1 MEWSQ
6 AVCRRLPDCPHFHVV
21 FTIPEEVHE
30 FFKANYALAATL
42 LFQAAAATLKKFQ
55 QNNWG
60 IKGGFVA
67 VLHTWG
73 QMLNWHPHLHVLVS
87 AGGMDLK
94 TGRWKEAGRKYL
106 FAVKAMS
113 KVFRGEMLRR
123 IEELD
128 ADREVRWPASLE
140 SVEQRRDWRLRLSG
154 KTWNIFSRPT
164 LGNTRAVVRYLA
176 RYTSRI
182 AISNQRL
189 TGVDEEKRTVSFN
202 WKDYR
207 DQSRTKEMTLGIGE
221 FLRRFAMHLV
231 PKGLRRVRYY
241 GLLTGPCGQAYEIP
255 GGPGRSI
262 NEDPP
267 TRKPHVC
274 GHCQGVE
281 WLYVA
286 CFKSACEASLLDH
299 LFDLSTV
306 DARCCPPKANRFSL
320 GSPRDGP
327 QGGK

>member
-1 MEWSQ
+1 MEWSEGL
-6 AVCRRLPDCPHFHVV
+6 CRRLPDCPHFHVV
-21 FTIPEEVHE
+21 FTVPEEVHA
-30 FFKANYALAATL
+30 FFRDNYARAVEL
-42 LFQAAAATLKKFQ
+42 LFLAVAATLKKFQ
-55 QNNWG
+55 KNNW
-60 IKGGFVA
+60 KMKSGFVS

-73 QMLNWHPHLHVLVS
+73 QTLNWHPHLHVLAS
-87 AGGMDLK
+87 SGGIDLS
-94 TGRWKEAGRKYL
+94 TGRWKQAGRKYM

-128 ADREVRWPASLE
+128 ADGDVHWPEGLE
-140 SVEQRRDWRLRLSG
+140 SVEQRRGWRLRLSG
-154 KTWNIFSRPT
+154 KTWNIYSRPT

-189 TGVDEEKRTVSFN
+189 TGVDDKNRTVSFK

-207 DQSRTKEMTLGIGE
+207 DKSRTKEMTLGIGE

-241 GLLTGPCGQAYEIP
+241 GLLAGPCGQAYNIP

-262 NEDPP
+262 HEEPP
-267 TRKPHVC
+267 RRQPHEC
-274 GHCQGVE
+274 AHCKGSN
-281 WLYVA
+281 WTYVA
-286 CFKSACEASLLDH
+286 SFSAACDASLIDH
-299 LFDLSTV
+299 LFDLSTCSTS
-306 DARCCPPKANRFSL
+306 ATFSEGKRFSL
-320 GSPRDGP
+320 SSPRDGP
-327 QGGK
+327 PT

>member
-6 AVCRRLPDCPHFHVV
+6 GVCRRLPDCPHFHVV
-21 FTIPEEVHE
+21 FTVPKELHE
-30 FFKANYALAATL
+30 FFQNNYTLAASL
-42 LFQAAAATLKKFQ
+42 LFQAAAETLKQFQ
-55 QNNWG
+55 QNNWN
-60 IKGGFVA
+60 IKGGFLA

-73 QMLNWHPHLHVLVS
+73 SALTWHPHLHVLVS
-87 AGGMDLK
+87 SGGMDLS
-94 TGRWKEAGRKYL
+94 TGRWKQAGHKYM

-123 IEELD
+123 LEELD
-128 ADREVRWPASLE
+128 ADRDVKWPTEAQ
-140 SVEQRRDWRLRLSG
+140 SVEERRDWRVRLARKS
-154 KTWNIFSRPT
+154 WNIYSKPT

-189 TGVDEEKRTVSFN
+189 VRINEQERTVTFR

-207 DQSRTKEMTLGIGE
+207 DGSRSKEMTLGLGE

-241 GLLTGPCGQAYEIP
+241 GLLAGPCGQAYEIP

-274 GHCQGVE
+274 AHCQGTE
-281 WLYVA
+281 WIYVA
-286 CFKSACEASLLDH
+286 SFSSACEASLADH
-299 LFDLSTV
+299 LFDVSRV
-306 DARCCPPKANRFSL
+306 DTNCCPPKPNRFSL

-327 QGGK
+327 QGGN